1 MFAIENLFET
11 ADGFGDR
18 NVFAFRAG
26 KDLSDVERLAEESL
40 DLAGAQ
46 NGEFVLRAE
55 LVHAEN
61 RDDVLEI
68 AVALQNL
75 LHSTGDGIML
85 FADDIGRQRLGG
97 RGQR

>member
-1 MFAIENLFET
+1 MFAIEDFLEAAN
-11 ADGFGDR
+11 GFGDR

-26 KDLSDVERLAEESL
+26 KDLSNVERLAEETL

-46 NGEFVLRAE
+46 NRQFVFRAE

-68 AVALQNL
+68 AVALQHL
-75 LHSTGDGIML
+75 LHSAGYGIML
-85 FADDIGRQRLGG
+85 FADHVRRE
-97 RGQR
+97 